1 MNSAHRG
8 FLRPLSTGISFIAR
22 LCDAAII
29 WLALTASLRLF
40 NVYESSLY
48 QYATLL
54 SIIFYLLIAEF
65 SSGFS
70 SARLEN
76 YGDIAGKVIVS
87 WVLTGIALFLVA
99 FFTKTSIEFSRL
111 AIGTWLFITPI
122 LLIAERLFIFFCLRR
137 LRSSIHNTRTYAVL
151 GSGNVAKSL
160 PEQIQTLAWTGLQ
173 LVGQYD
179 RLEDLL
185 NELEKKP
192 IDYVF
197 LTYSESEHE
206 KIVAAIKALNDSTTS
221 TYLVPD
227 LLLSELL
234 GSRWIMLGNTPL
246 VVINDHPFFD
256 GGWLLKKIEDFV
268 LGVLILIL
276 ISPILAIIALTV
288 KLSSPGP
295 VLFKQRRHGLNG
307 DIIKVY
313 KFRTMTVLDDGDVVV
328 QATKNDVRITPV
340 GKFLRR
346 YSLDELP
353 QFLNVLQGTMSIVGP
368 RPHALAHNEHYR
380 KLIDGYMQRHKVKP
394 GITGWAQVNG
404 FRGETDTL
412 DKMQSRVEHDIYYI
426 NHWSLG
432 LDLKII
438 MLTILNGLMGKTAY

>member
-1 MNSAHRG
+1 MHSVHRG
-8 FLRPLSTGISFIAR
+8 FLRPFSTGISFIAR

-40 NVYESSLY
+40 NIFESSLY
-48 QYATLL
+48 QYATFL
-54 SIIFYLLIAEF
+54 SIIFYFLMAEF
-65 SSGFS
+65 SSTFS

-76 YGDIAGKVIVS
+76 YGDIAGKVVFA
-87 WVLTGIALFLVA
+87 WVLTSIALFLVA
-99 FFTKTSIEFSRL
+99 FFTKTSVEFSRL
-111 AIGTWLFITPI
+111 AIGTWLCITPI
-122 LLIAERLFIFFCLRR
+122 LLITERLLIFFCLRH
-137 LRSSIHNTRTYAVL
+137 LRSSINNTRTYAIL
-151 GSGNVAKSL
+151 GTGKVAKTL
-160 PEQIQTLAWTGLQ
+160 PEQIQTLSWTGLQ
-173 LVGQYD
+173 LIGQYD
-179 RLEDLL
+179 HLEDLL
-185 NELEKKP
+185 KELEKKP

-206 KIVAAIKALNDSTTS
+206 KIIAAIKALNDTTIS
-221 TYLVPD
+221 TYFVPD

-234 GSRWIMLGNTPL
+234 GSRWIMLGNTLL
-246 VVINDHPFFD
+246 VVINDHPFYD
-256 GGWLLKKIEDFV
+256 GGWFLKKIEDFV
-268 LGVLILIL
+268 LSLLILIL
-276 ISPILAIIALTV
+276 ISPILAIIALAV
-288 KLSSPGP
+288 KLTSSGP
-295 VLFKQRRHGLNG
+295 ILFKQRRHGLNG
-307 DIIKVY
+307 EIIKVY
-313 KFRTMTVLDDGDVVV
+313 KFRTMTVLDDGNVVV
-328 QATKNDVRITPV
+328 QATKNDARITTI

-353 QFLNVLQGTMSIVGP
+353 QFINVLQGTMSIVGP

-380 KLIDGYMQRHKVKP
+380 KLINGYMQRHKVKP

-438 MLTILNGLMGKTAY
+438 MFTILSGLMGRTAY